1 MMSSETTYLPNDV
14 AQALQLKKIYVKLKT
29 DIPIEE
35 LSLSTIDADGQ
46 TIENIMLCSSINQH
60 LVYICKQD
68 LRNKEINLWFDV
80 DKIPSQITKLKLI
93 VLKHNEFHNMSV
105 LIYNQMILRK
115 VFEFD
120 YLKEFMNGV
129 VFGFNKKS
137 NFFYLD
143 Q

>member
-1 MMSSETTYLPNDV
+1 MSSETTYLPNDV

>member
-60 LVYICKQD
+60 LGYICKQD

-137 NFFYLD
+137 NFLYLD